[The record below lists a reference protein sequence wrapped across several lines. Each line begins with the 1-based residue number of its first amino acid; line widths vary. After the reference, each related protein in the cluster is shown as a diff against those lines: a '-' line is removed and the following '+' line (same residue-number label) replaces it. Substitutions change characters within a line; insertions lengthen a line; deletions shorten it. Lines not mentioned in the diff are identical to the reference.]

1 MPANCHARCLDGGG
15 AGSGQPSARV
25 SVTVK
30 QRCCTQRHI
39 VRPFIPC
46 RRAPTSGEY
55 LHEKNKGVERGTSGT
70 NAQCV
75 LCETPEAK
83 PPPSLATNTCS
94 EKRSVGWSFMPTRRQ
109 WSISCRVC
117 GSCAGASS
125 RVRTA
130 RALLPKAAVCD
141 QLCRHRRAGTSIVAE
156 AIGRSLTRR
165 SFGES
170 RQRERGLF

>member
-46 RRAPTSGEY
+46 RRAPASGEC
-55 LHEKNKGVERGTSGT
+55 LHEKNKGVERVERTH
-70 NAQCV
+70 NVCCV
-75 LCETPEAK
+75 NHRKQSRRPASER
-83 PPPSLATNTCS
+83 S

-109 WSISCRVC
+109 WPNFCRVC
-117 GSCAGASS
+117 CGSRAGASS

-130 RALLPKAAVCD
+130 RALLPEAAVCE
-141 QLCRHRRAGTSIVAE
+141 QSCRHRRAGTSIVAE

-170 RQRERGLF
+170 RQRECGLF